1 MNISDALRET
11 CVIADLKGETKEEV
25 LNELVVALKEMGL
38 IENVEEAVKVI
49 LEREK
54 LGSTGIGDGV
64 AIPHG
69 KMKRLQNV
77 LCAFGKSTRGIPFG
91 AVDGQP
97 VHIFF
102 LLLAP
107 EESTGL
113 HLKMLSRISRIV
125 RDAAFRKKLMEEV
138 RAPQVYKDIVEE
150 DKKFS
155 G

>member
-1 MNISDALRET
+1 MNINEALRET
-11 CVIADLKGETKEEV
+11 CVITDLKGETKEEV
-25 LNELVVALKEMGL
+25 LRELVSSLQEMGL
-38 IENVEEAVKVI
+38 IDDMEEAVKVI

-69 KMKRLQNV
+69 KMKKLQNV
-77 LCAFGKSTRGIPFG
+77 LCAFGRSSKGIAFG

-125 RDAAFRKKLMEEV
+125 RDASFRKKLMEEAN
-138 RAPQVYKDIVEE
+138 APQVYKDIVEE

>member
-25 LNELVVALKEMGL
+25 LRELVSSLKEMGL

-49 LEREK
+49 LDREK

-69 KMKRLQNV
+69 KMKKLQNV
-77 LCAFGKSTRGIPFG
+77 LCAFGRSSKGIAFG

-125 RDAAFRKKLMEEV
+125 RDASFRKKLMEE
-138 RAPQVYKDIVEE
+138 ANTPQVYKDIVEE

>member
-1 MNISDALRET
+1 MNIGEALKET

-25 LNELVVALKEMGL
+25 LTELVSSLKEMGL
-38 IENVEEAVKVI
+38 IENVEETVKVI
-49 LEREK
+49 FDREK

-69 KMKRLQNV
+69 KMKKLQNV
-77 LCAFGKSTRGIPFG
+77 LCAFGRSTKGVEFG
-91 AVDGQP
+91 AVDNKP
-97 VHIFF
+97 VHMFF

-125 RDAAFRKKLMEEV
+125 RDASFRKKLMEEV
-138 RAPQVYKDIVEE
+138 HASQVFKDIVEE

>member
-1 MNISDALRET
+1 MNIGEALKET

-25 LNELVVALKEMGL
+25 LTELVSSLKEMGL

-49 LEREK
+49 FDREK

-69 KMKRLQNV
+69 KMKKLQNV
-77 LCAFGKSTRGIPFG
+77 LCAFGRSTKGIEFG
-91 AVDGQP
+91 AVDNKP
-97 VHIFF
+97 VHMFF

-125 RDAAFRKKLMEEV
+125 RDASFRKKLMEEV
-138 RAPQVYKDIVEE
+138 HASQVFKDIVEE

>member
-1 MNISDALRET
+1 MNIGDALRET

-25 LNELVVALKEMGL
+25 LTELVSALKEMGL
-38 IENVEEAVKVI
+38 VEHVEEAVKVI
-49 LEREK
+49 LDREK

-69 KMKRLQNV
+69 KMKKLQNV
-77 LCAFGKSTRGIPFG
+77 LCAFGKSAKGIDFG
-91 AVDGQP
+91 AIDGQP

-125 RDAAFRKKLMEEV
+125 RDASFRKKLIEGIS
-138 RAPQVYKDIVEE
+138 APQVYKDIVEE

>member
-11 CVIADLKGETKEEV
+11 CVIADLKGGTKDEV
-25 LNELVVALKEMGL
+25 LRELVTSLKEMGL

-49 LEREK
+49 LDREK

-69 KMKRLQNV
+69 KMKKLQNV
-77 LCAFGKSTRGIPFG
+77 LCAFGRSSKGIAFG

-107 EESTGL
+107 EETTGL

-125 RDAAFRKKLMEEV
+125 RDASFRKKLMEEV
-138 RAPQVYKDIVEE
+138 NTPQVYKDIVEE

>member
-11 CVIADLKGETKEEV
+11 CVIVDLRSEEKDGV
-25 LNELVVALKEMGL
+25 LTELVSALKEAGL
-38 IENVEEAVKVI
+38 VENVEEAVDVI

-69 KMKRLQNV
+69 KMKELQDV
-77 LCAFGKSTRGIPFG
+77 LCAFGRSARGIAFG
-91 AVDGQP
+91 AVDDRP

-107 EESTGL
+107 EESAGL

-125 RDAAFRKKLMEEV
+125 RDASFRKKLMEQIS
-138 RAPQVYKDIVEE
+138 APQLYKDIVEE
-150 DKKFS
+150 DRKFS